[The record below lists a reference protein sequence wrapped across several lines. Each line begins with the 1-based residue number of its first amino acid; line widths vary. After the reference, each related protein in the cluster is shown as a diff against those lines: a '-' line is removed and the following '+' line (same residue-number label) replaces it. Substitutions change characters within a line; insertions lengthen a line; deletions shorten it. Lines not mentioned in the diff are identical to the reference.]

1 MKMNKPMKKALLV
14 IWSFFC
20 FFALTAFLITCCIM
34 LFMQVMADSMG
45 LVYTNENI
53 QLAAKVTFWNVVFL
67 SMVFTVI
74 DEVRRKFTVERP
86 VKKIVAAAERIAAGD
101 YSVRIP
107 HEMGDSRSSGLNEII
122 SCYNKMAVQLAGT
135 ETMQSDFINNVSHEM
150 KTPIAVM
157 QNYATLLGQE
167 AVSEEER
174 VKYAAS
180 IADASRRLA
189 DLVTN
194 ILRLN
199 KLENR
204 EVFPDTQ
211 TYDLGEQLAA
221 CLLGFEGVWERK
233 KIEIDTDIEEDVYIK
248 ADPELL
254 GIVWNNLI
262 SNALKFTEPG
272 GWVKVGMRRTGDTAV
287 VSITDTGCGIN
298 PEVGMCIFDKF
309 YQGDTSHATEG
320 NGLGLALVKRVIDIV
335 GGDIAVVSEVER
347 GSTFTVCIHIENRE
361 REENGTE

>member
-1 MKMNKPMKKALLV
+1 MKTHSPVKQPLL
-14 IWSFFC
+14 IFWNFLC
-20 FFALTAFLITCCIM
+20 FFAMTAFLISCCII
-34 LFMQVMADSMG
+34 LFMQVFASDMG

-53 QLAAKVTFWNVVFL
+53 QMAAKVTFWNVFFL
-67 SMVFTVI
+67 SAVFTVI
-74 DEVRRKFTVERP
+74 DEIRRKITVERP
-86 VKKIVAAAERIAAGD
+86 VKRIVEAAERITEGD

-107 HEMGDSRSSGLNEII
+107 HTIGISRANGLDRII
-122 SCYNKMAVQLAGT
+122 DCYNRMAIQLAGT
-135 ETMQSDFINNVSHEM
+135 ETMQADFINNVSHEM

-167 AVSEEER
+167 GLTDEER
-174 VKYAAS
+174 RQYAAT

-199 KLENR
+199 KLENH
-204 EVFPDTQ
+204 EQCPDMRV
-211 TYDLGEQLAA
+211 YALGEQLCE
-221 CLLGFEGVWERK
+221 CLLGYERVWESK
-233 KIEIDTDIEEDVYIK
+233 NIEIDTEIEEDVMIK

-262 SNALKFTEPG
+262 SNALKFTEAD
-272 GWVKVGMRRTGDTAV
+272 GWVKVSLTTQGGYAV
-287 VSITDTGCGIN
+287 VSVSDTGCGMTR
-298 PEVGMCIFDKF
+298 EVGEHIFDKF

-335 GGDIAVVSEVER
+335 GGDIAVVSEAGA
-347 GSTFTVCIHIENRE
+347 GSTFTVRIAINT
-361 REENGTE
+361 EEKKS